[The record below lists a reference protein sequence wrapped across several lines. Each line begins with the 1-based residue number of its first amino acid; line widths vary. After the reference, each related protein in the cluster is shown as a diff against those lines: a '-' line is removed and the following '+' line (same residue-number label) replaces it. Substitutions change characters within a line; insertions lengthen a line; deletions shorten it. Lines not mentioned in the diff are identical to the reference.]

1 MSRADFEADWTPFRD
16 ALVTRFP
23 NLTETDLSD
32 ADGSIPMLSRI
43 IAVHEGVTPPEAQQE
58 LEAFLGGPMPADAYA
73 APQHDN
79 AAATESADYIPAGE
93 DPLADDSR
101 FGDDNVPS
109 RPMGRGQ

>member
-16 ALVTRFP
+16 ALITRFP
-23 NLTETDLSD
+23 KLTEAELSD
-32 ADGSIPMLSRI
+32 ADGRVPDLALV
-43 IAVHEGVTPPEAQQE
+43 IAGHEGLSPTEAQQE

-79 AAATESADYIPAGE
+79 AAAKASADYIPEGE

-101 FGDDNVPS
+101 FGDDHIPE
-109 RPMGRGQ
+109 RPMRRDR